1 MGITTALCN
10 TFKKEL
16 LQGIHTFGTDTFKLA
31 LIKSGESGTYGASTA
46 NYSDV
51 TGNSDEISN
60 TGNYSAGGATLGSV
74 TVTGGTSAST
84 AFVDFAD
91 VQFTSA
97 TIDANGAIIYNSSAS
112 NKAIAVISFGT
123 TQSSDSGSFTV
134 QIPAVGSGGATAIIR
149 VE

>member
-10 TFKKEL
+10 SFKQEL
-16 LQGIHTFGTDTFKLA
+16 LQGTHQIGTHTLKMA
-31 LIKSGESGTYGASTA
+31 LIKSGESGTYGAATT
-46 NYSDV
+46 NYSNV

-60 TGNYSAGGATLGSV
+60 TGNYSAGGGTLANVSV
-74 TVTGGTSAST
+74 TLDGTRAY
-84 AFVDFAD
+84 VDFDD

-97 TIDANGAIIYNSSAS
+97 TIDANGALIYNSSAS

>member
-10 TFKKEL
+10 SFKKEL
-16 LQGIHTFGTDTFKLA
+16 LEGTHQIGTHTLKMA
-31 LIKSGESGTYGASTA
+31 LIKSGESGTFGAATT
-46 NYSDV
+46 NYSNL
-51 TGNSDEISN
+51 GSDEISN
-60 TGNYSAGGATLGSV
+60 TGNYSAGGGTLANVSV
-74 TVTGGTSAST
+74 TLDGTRAY
-84 AFVDFAD
+84 VDFDD

-97 TIDANGAIIYNSSAS
+97 TIDANGALIYNSSAS

>member
-10 TFKKEL
+10 SFKQEL
-16 LQGIHTFGTDTFKLA
+16 LQGTHQIGTHTLKMA
-31 LIKSGESGTYGASTA
+31 LIKSGESGTYGAATT
-46 NYSDV
+46 NYSNITD
-51 TGNSDEISN
+51 NSDEIAAS
-60 TGNYSAGGATLGSV
+60 GSYQ
-74 TVTGGTSAST
+74 TNGGTIGGVQVSLSGTRAYVT
-84 AFVDFAD
+84 FNN

-112 NKAIAVISFGT
+112 NKAVAVISFGT

>member
-1 MGITTALCN
+1 MD
-10 TFKKEL
+10 
-16 LQGIHTFGTDTFKLA
+16 GTRA
-31 LIKSGESGTYGASTA
+31 Y
-46 NYSDV
+46 
-51 TGNSDEISN
+51 
-60 TGNYSAGGATLGSV
+60 
-74 TVTGGTSAST
+74 
-84 AFVDFAD
+84 VDFDD

-97 TIDANGAIIYNSSAS
+97 TIDANGALIYNSSAS

>member
-10 TFKKEL
+10 SFKQEL
-16 LQGIHTFGTDTFKLA
+16 LQGTHQIGTHTLKMA
-31 LIKSGESGTYGASTA
+31 LIKSGESGTYGAATT
-46 NYSDV
+46 NYSNV
-51 TGNSDEISN
+51 GSDEISN
-60 TGNYSAGGATLGSV
+60 TGNYSAGGGTLANVAV
-74 TVTGGTSAST
+74 TLDGTRAY
-84 AFVDFAD
+84 VDFDD

>member
-10 TFKKEL
+10 SFKQEL
-16 LQGIHTFGTDTFKLA
+16 LQGTHQIGTHTLKMA
-31 LIKSGESGTYGASTA
+31 LIKSGESGTYGAATT
-46 NYSDV
+46 NYSNV
-51 TGNSDEISN
+51 GSDEISN
-60 TGNYSAGGATLGSV
+60 TGNYSAGGGTLANVSV
-74 TVTGGTSAST
+74 TLDGTRAY
-84 AFVDFAD
+84 VDFDD